1 MSPLAVPDLEHLPEL
16 VNLSQYEA
24 VRLFIERAQAVKP
37 DFQVTSANAPAVA
50 AICAQLDGLPLA
62 IELAAA
68 RIKLLPPQA
77 LLKRLEHRLEMLKG
91 GMHNLPARHQTL
103 RNAIQWSYD
112 LLRSEERRLFRWL
125 SVFVG
130 GCTVE
135 AAEAVYN
142 AGTEQAMDVLEGI
155 TSLLDKSLLQ
165 QTVQGGEEPR
175 LLMLETIREYG
186 LECLVANEELE
197 VAQRAHAAYYLALAE
212 EAEPHL
218 MRVAGIRR
226 RPRNR
231 RNLSE
236 EARPHLVG
244 AEQVVWLERLKPEFE
259 NLRAALQWS
268 AAHRND
274 DMNLILR
281 LSSGL
286 LAFWIW
292 AEAPE

>member
-1 MSPLAVPDLEHLPEL
+1 MACLLLVGEAHVP
-16 VNLSQYEA
+16 N
-24 VRLFIERAQAVKP
+24 IEEECLHVAE
-37 DFQVTSANAPAVA
+37 PA
-50 AICAQLDGLPLA
+50 L
-62 IELAAA
+62 
-68 RIKLLPPQA
+68 
-77 LLKRLEHRLEMLKG
+77 
-91 GMHNLPARHQTL
+91 
-103 RNAIQWSYD
+103 
-112 LLRSEERRLFRWL
+112 
-125 SVFVG
+125 
-130 GCTVE
+130 
-135 AAEAVYN
+135 AVYN
-142 AGTEQAMDVLEGI
+142 AGTQQAMDVLEGI

-197 VAQRAHAAYYLALAE
+197 VAERAQAAYYLALVE

-218 MRVAGIRR
+218 MRADGIQRH
-226 RPRNR
+226 PRNR

-236 EARPHLVG
+236 ESRPHLVD

-268 AAHRND
+268 AAHGND
-274 DMNLILR
+274 DMNLTLR